1 MSKTYI
7 IKHEDGQI
15 EFVNTQQQ
23 FMDIITDKS
32 PQPLPELAEF
42 QDSDTGWIAD
52 VDGVMQ

>member
-1 MSKTYI
+1 MSKIFI
-7 IKHEDGQI
+7 IKHEDGQL

-23 FMDIITDKS
+23 FMDIITEKL

-42 QDSDTGWIAD
+42 QDTDTGWIAE

>member
-7 IKHEDGQI
+7 IKHEDGQL
-15 EFVNTQQQ
+15 EFVNTQKQ
-23 FMDIITDKS
+23 FMDIIADKS